1 MSTRQRTAR
10 GAWRV
15 SAWLGCWLAVSMSS
29 AAAAA
34 LVAQTLT
41 I

>member
-1 MSTRQRTAR
+1 MKPRQRMAS
-10 GAWRV
+10 GAFL
-15 SAWLGCWLAVSMSS
+15 LGCWLAVSMSS

-41 I
+41 L